1 MKKSIFFLVLSF
13 YLSDLYGAYSS
24 LEIATLEIQPSY
36 NSMQRFPGKILPL
49 NFSKLA
55 FEIPGKIS
63 QVTVDIGDQV
73 IKNQILAFLDP
84 AEMQA
89 NLNQSLASFDLASQ
103 ALTRFKDL
111 KAKGFISNQELDKA
125 NSEYLI
131 AQAQVDLYTVKLEQT
146 KIRAPFSGFIQNRFL
161 DSGTVVSPGVP
172 ILEIIDST
180 SVEAHVS
187 IPVNTIEN
195 LNIGDSYNFLINKKQ
210 YPAKFKRFAQ
220 MSAQG
225 SDNRLCIF
233 EFDSFINPGSIS
245 YLELKQTINKRGAWV
260 PSTALS
266 QGTQGLWNIYTLN
279 RDSNNQYQVS
289 KEIVEL
295 IHAGKDSAFITG
307 TIENGDMVV
316 AGGATKVIENE
327 ILRAN

>member
-89 NLNQSLASFDLASQ
+89 NLNQSLARFDLASQ

-131 AQAQVDLYTVKLEQT
+131 AQAQVDLYTV
-146 KIRAPFSGFIQNRFL
+146 
-161 DSGTVVSPGVP
+161 
-172 ILEIIDST
+172 
-180 SVEAHVS
+180 
-187 IPVNTIEN
+187 
-195 LNIGDSYNFLINKKQ
+195 
-210 YPAKFKRFAQ
+210 
-220 MSAQG
+220 
-225 SDNRLCIF
+225 
-233 EFDSFINPGSIS
+233 
-245 YLELKQTINKRGAWV
+245 
-260 PSTALS
+260 
-266 QGTQGLWNIYTLN
+266 
-279 RDSNNQYQVS
+279 
-289 KEIVEL
+289 
-295 IHAGKDSAFITG
+295 
-307 TIENGDMVV
+307 
-316 AGGATKVIENE
+316 
-327 ILRAN
+327 